1 MNLTGKVYKVLP
13 LQTFESGF
21 TKRVAVI
28 ETDGEY
34 PQKLPIEF
42 LKDRTVMLDNITE
55 GQLVTVEYDLRGSE
69 WNDKFFLS
77 AVAWKIDAKTSPS
90 TEVKLNG
97 DMAQQFN
104 EEQSL
109 AEVEDD
115 SEILPF

>member
-1 MNLTGKVYKVLP
+1 MNVSGKVYKVLP

-28 ETDGEY
+28 ETEGEY

-42 LKDRTVMLDNITE
+42 LKDRTVMLDDITE
-55 GQLVTVEYDLRGSE
+55 GQIVTVDYDLRGSE

-90 TEVKLNG
+90 MEKAVEVVKEGLG
-97 DMAQQFN
+97 
-104 EEQSL
+104 
-109 AEVEDD
+109 AEVIEDD
-115 SEILPF
+115 SEIFPF

>member
-28 ETDGEY
+28 ETEGEY

-55 GQLVTVEYDLRGSE
+55 GQLVTVDYDLRGSE

-77 AVAWKIDAKTSPS
+77 AVAWKIDANTSPAMDKAV
-90 TEVKLNG
+90 EVVKEGLG
-97 DMAQQFN
+97 
-104 EEQSL
+104 
-109 AEVEDD
+109 AEVIEDD

>member
-28 ETDGEY
+28 ETEGEY

-55 GQLVTVEYDLRGSE
+55 GQLVTVDYDLRGSE

-77 AVAWKIDAKTSPS
+77 AVAWKIDAKTSPAMEKAV
-90 TEVKLNG
+90 EVVKEGLG
-97 DMAQQFN
+97 
-104 EEQSL
+104 
-109 AEVEDD
+109 AEVVEDD

>member
-13 LQTFESGF
+13 LQTFHSGF

-28 ETDGEY
+28 ETEGEY

-55 GQLVTVEYDLRGSE
+55 GQLVTVDYDLRGSE

-77 AVAWKIDAKTSPS
+77 AVAWKIDAKTSPAMEKAV
-90 TEVKLNG
+90 EVVKEGLG
-97 DMAQQFN
+97 
-104 EEQSL
+104 
-109 AEVEDD
+109 AEVVADD

>member
-28 ETDGEY
+28 ETEGEY

-55 GQLVTVEYDLRGSE
+55 GQLVTVDYDLRGSE

-77 AVAWKIDAKTSPS
+77 AVAWKIDAKTSPAMEKAV
-90 TEVKLNG
+90 EVVKEGLG
-97 DMAQQFN
+97 
-104 EEQSL
+104 
-109 AEVEDD
+109 AEVVADD